1 VLQTPPGSTKAHFV
15 GSLLHAACDVRN
27 GLRRTFQERPLTKDI
42 YIKVEKIS
50 KHGDPSRRS
59 TELINCFIS
68 YVPNISY
75 SLIYHTLSIGSN
87 HSRGY
92 I

>member
-15 GSLLHAACDVRN
+15 RRLLHAACDVRN
-27 GLRRTFQERPLTKDI
+27 GLRRTFQERLLTKGI

-59 TELINCFIS
+59 TTVTKAGIETATTPTSVLDRC
-68 YVPNISY
+68 
-75 SLIYHTLSIGSN
+75 
-87 HSRGY
+87 
-92 I
+92 